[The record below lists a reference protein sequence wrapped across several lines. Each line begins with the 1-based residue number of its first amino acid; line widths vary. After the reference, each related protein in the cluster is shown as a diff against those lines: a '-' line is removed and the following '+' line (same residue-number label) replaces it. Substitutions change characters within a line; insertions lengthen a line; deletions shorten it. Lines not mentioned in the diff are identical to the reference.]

1 MEKITGPIVVE
12 KKYYRESRK
21 GGLSYIQYKEGEV
34 SGLVTSCV
42 GSAF

>member
-1 MEKITGPIVVE
+1 MEEINGPIVVE
-12 KKYYRESRK
+12 KKYYKESRK
-21 GGLSYIQYKEGEV
+21 GGISYIQYKDGRV